1 MENLFFNDEET
12 AIMSDLKGLPEYDKI
27 EILEDSLESETD
39 PTGRRV
45 LGSLISKLKEASRKS
60 CV

>member
-12 AIMSDLKGLPEYDKI
+12 AIMNDLEGLPEHEKI
-27 EILEDSLESETD
+27 EILDDSLANEEES
-39 PTGRRV
+39 TGRRV
-45 LGSLISKLKEASRKS
+45 LGSLISKLKEASRAG

>member
-1 MENLFFNDEET
+1 MENLFFNDEEK
-12 AIMSDLKGLPEYDKI
+12 AILSDLEGLPEFEKI
-27 EILEDSLESETD
+27 KILEDSRAAEEE

-45 LGSLISKLKEASRKS
+45 LGSLISKLKEASRAG